1 MKLLDKIE
9 KSKAWAIY
17 MRAPKWI
24 QITLYIAFIAVGFFI
39 GIGLGVL
46 TTTVKSYGTNL
57 YTHYQM
63 TEYGVI
69 DVTDKTP
76 KLPDWMTDSFE
87 ADGFEIVIRPDNDFL
102 QENEYTE
109 AYFSASEKLIVMR
122 KDYDGFVP
130 YHEMGHYYDW
140 KNDCLSGTATFQAIY
155 EAEADDYCLARQY
168 YSQTSSKE
176 FFASCFAMY
185 YMYPNDL
192 EKACPLAYKYIDVSL
207 NQE

>member
-17 MRAPKWI
+17 IRAPKWI

-69 DVTDKTP
+69 DVTNKTP

-102 QENEYTE
+102 QDHEYTE
-109 AYFSASEKLIVMR
+109 ACFSASEKLIVMR

-130 YHEMGHYYDW
+130 YHEMGITTTG
-140 KNDCLSGTATFQAIY
+140 KMIV
-155 EAEADDYCLARQY
+155 CLALLRFKLYTKPKRMITALPDNITHRRVLRNFLHHALQCITY
-168 YSQTSSKE
+168 TQ
-176 FFASCFAMY
+176 M
-185 YMYPNDL
+185 
-192 EKACPLAYKYIDVSL
+192 I
-207 NQE
+207 